1 MNSKHI
7 LIVEDEAIV
16 AKNIENILKKKAD
29 YKPFIAFSKKEAME
43 QIKTVKPDLV
53 LMDVKLKGKADG
65 IETATEIRTHFDIPI
80 VYLTAYADDEII
92 ERAKIT
98 EPFGYILKPFEEGEL
113 YSAIEIALYKHRLD
127 KSLKESEERYRIAIE
142 HSNDGV
148 AIVKGDQHIYVNRK
162 FLEIFGYDNPEEVL
176 GESSFVN
183 VHPDDREMVMEKS
196 RLRQKGELVTDKYEF
211 RGIRKDG
218 TPVYI
223 EVSANQIVYKGEPA
237 TLAYLRDVTERKQHE
252 IMLQERAEQIR
263 QAKMEWE
270 STVDSLPDIVCLLD
284 RSGRI
289 LRINRPSEKW
299 GLGSVKDIIGKE
311 VHGLFHPECGG
322 SSCTLKT
329 FLLKSF
335 EKLPYKKHIDYEAE
349 DAVLKK
355 YLHIGVRIV
364 GGMEK
369 GYNHKN
375 ESFAALTVHDVTE
388 RKEAEEILRRSEEHF
403 RSLVENVPDAIAVID
418 KKGVVQYE
426 SPSLEH
432 ILGYSPQDFIGKK
445 AFNFVHPDDL
455 PKVMD
460 EFKVLLKNPGSTRSF
475 NIWYKHKN
483 GSWRFL
489 ECSAKNLL
497 EDKVVAG
504 VVMNVR
510 DITER
515 KYVEEELREAYNE
528 LTETQQELLQ
538 AERLAVLGKFS
549 SGIAHELRN
558 PLANMSAS
566 AQFCISKY
574 KPDAQ
579 IRKHLEV
586 ILRNSESANRIIKEL
601 LDLAKPSQVSS
612 QLGQIG
618 EVIDKACDLVKT
630 RCEKLRILLH
640 KRWSRRLPLIYFD
653 GERMEKAFLNI
664 ILNALDAMPR
674 GGRLSLTTYY
684 DSLNGEVI
692 TSFSDT
698 GDGIAQKHLDNI
710 FTPFFTTKKEG
721 TGLGL
726 CLTQQVINYHKGS
739 ISLRSE
745 IGQGTEVIV
754 RLPISREQKIKKG
767 LKDDKDIDR

>member
-148 AIVKGDQHIYVNRK
+148 AIVKGDQHIYVNQK

-183 VHPDDREMVMEKS
+183 VHPDDREMVMEKN
-196 RLRQKGELVTDKYEF
+196 RLRQKGELVRDKYEF

-218 TPVYI
+218 TLVYI

-237 TLAYLRDVTERKQHE
+237 TLAYLRDVTERK
-252 IMLQERAEQIR
+252 
-263 QAKMEWE
+263 
-270 STVDSLPDIVCLLD
+270 
-284 RSGRI
+284 
-289 LRINRPSEKW
+289 
-299 GLGSVKDIIGKE
+299 
-311 VHGLFHPECGG
+311 
-322 SSCTLKT
+322 
-329 FLLKSF
+329 
-335 EKLPYKKHIDYEAE
+335 
-349 DAVLKK
+349 
-355 YLHIGVRIV
+355 
-364 GGMEK
+364 
-369 GYNHKN
+369 
-375 ESFAALTVHDVTE
+375 
-388 RKEAEEILRRSEEHF
+388 EAEEILRRSEEHF
-403 RSLVENVPDAIAVID
+403 RSLVENVPDALVVID
-418 KKGVVQYE
+418 KKGVAQYE

-432 ILGYSPQDFIGKK
+432 VLGYSPQDFIGKK
-445 AFNFVHPDDL
+445 VFNFVHPDDL

-483 GSWRFL
+483 GSWCFL

-497 EDKVVAG
+497 EDKAVAG

-515 KYVEEELREAYNE
+515 KYVEEELREAYTQ

-538 AERLAVLGKFS
+538 SERLAILGKFS

-574 KPDAQ
+574 KPDEP
-579 IRKHLEV
+579 IKKHLEV

-674 GGRLSLTTYY
+674 GGRLSITTYY